1 MGTDNRDILFV
12 VLLIAALIFCI
23 FSYLSEEAKT
33 REKRFIEACVSYELT
48 DRQCDRLWLLK

>member
-33 REKRFIEACVSYELT
+33 REKRLT
-48 DRQCDRLWLLK
+48 FYRGLC